1 VACLNDTWTG
11 AARAGMMTILL
22 VSACGDRAATGS
34 PRIRDSAGVQ
44 IVENVAVAGPDAWT
58 VSEPAQVDIG
68 GGGGHPAYDFN
79 AVTNVLRFP
88 DGRIVVANRST
99 NEIRIFDSLGAHLK
113 TVGRAGGGPGEFQ
126 SLIAAWRGPGD
137 SLLAADI
144 LSRRLSVFDTEGNF
158 VRSFGLGG
166 ETGLPMPTAGTLQF
180 AIPQGWL
187 RDGSVVGIAQ
197 GFRFNDARE
206 GIYRD
211 SQAVIRY
218 SPDGTAGDTLG
229 RFPGAE
235 MEQVQL
241 SFRGQ
246 TMSIPQ
252 PVPLGRLA
260 VFLVEDTQ
268 LFVARNEGWQV
279 EVYVMD
285 GRLARLIRVEAPEVR
300 ITEAD
305 QAAHREEQLAAI
317 ESQPETRNVP
327 EAIKE
332 QIVSRVKNAAYPATM
347 PLIAGLLRD
356 SEGNLW
362 VQQWPRPGERANRF
376 TVLDSTGAAV
386 GHATMP
392 DRFRA
397 TAIGNGVVAGVWRD
411 PDDVEHV
418 RVYRLRRAGGS

>member
-1 VACLNDTWTG
+1 MAGLDGMGSRV
-11 AARAGMMTILL
+11 AGMGMLALL
-22 VSACGDRAATGS
+22 MAACGERGGTGS
-34 PRIRDSAGVQ
+34 ARIRDSAGVQ
-44 IVENVAVAGPDAWT
+44 IVENAGVAGPDAWT
-58 VSEPAQVDIG
+58 VTEPAQVDIG

-79 AVTNVLRFP
+79 AVTNVLRLP
-88 DGRIVVANRST
+88 NGRIVVPNRST
-99 NEIRIFDSLGAHLK
+99 NEIRIFDSVGAHLK
-113 TVGRAGGGPGEFQ
+113 SVGRAGGGPGEFQ
-126 SLIAAWRGPGD
+126 SLVAAWRGPGD

-144 LSRRLSVFDTEGNF
+144 LSRRLSVFDAEGTF

-166 ETGLPMPTAGTLQF
+166 ETGLAMPTAGVMQF

-218 SPDGTAGDTLG
+218 SADGTTRDTIG

-241 SFRGQ
+241 TFRGQ

-252 PVPLGRLA
+252 PVPLGRVT
-260 VFLVEDTQ
+260 VFLVDDTH
-268 LFVARNEGWQV
+268 LYVARNDAWQV
-279 EVYVMD
+279 EVYGTD
-285 GRLARLIRVEAPEVR
+285 GRLGRIIRVEVPQLR
-300 ITEAD
+300 ITAAD
-305 QAAHREEQLAAI
+305 QAAHREEQLEAL
-317 ESQPETRNVP
+317 ESQPETRSVP

-362 VQQWPRPGERANRF
+362 VQQWPRPGERAHRF
-376 TVLDSTGAAV
+376 TVLDSTG
-386 GHATMP
+386 
-392 DRFRA
+392 
-397 TAIGNGVVAGVWRD
+397 TAIGNVTMPERFRASAIGHGLVAGVWRD
-411 PDDVEHV
+411 ADDVEHV
-418 RVYRLRRAGGS
+418 RIYRLQRSGGS

>member
-1 VACLNDTWTG
+1 MACLNG
-11 AARAGMMTILL
+11 AWQGAGLL
-22 VSACGDRAATGS
+22 AVLLLPACGDRGATGS
-34 PRIRDSAGVQ
+34 ARTRDSAGVQ
-44 IVENVAVAGPDAWT
+44 IVENAAPEGPDAWT
-58 VSEPAQVDIG
+58 VTEPARLDIG
-68 GGGGHPAYDFN
+68 GGDGGPAFDFN
-79 AVTNVLRFP
+79 AVANVIHLRN
-88 DGRIVVANRST
+88 GRIVVANRSSS
-99 NEIRIFDSLGAHLK
+99 EIRIFDSLGAHLK
-113 TVGRAGGGPGEFQ
+113 SVGRAGGGPGEFQ

-144 LSRRLSVFDTEGNF
+144 LSRRLSVFDAGGNY

-166 ETGLPMPTAGTLQF
+166 ETGLAMPTNGVMQF

-197 GFRFNDARE
+197 GFRFNDARA
-206 GIYRD
+206 GVYRD

-218 SPDGTAGDTLG
+218 AADGAARDTIG

-252 PVPLGRLA
+252 PVPLGRVT
-260 VFLVEDTQ
+260 VFLVEDAH
-268 LFVARNEGWQV
+268 LFVARNDAWQV
-279 EVYVMD
+279 EAYGTD
-285 GRLARLIRVEAPEVR
+285 GRLARLIRVESPAVR
-300 ITEAD
+300 ISEAD
-305 QAAHREEQLAAI
+305 QATHREEQLEAL

-327 EAIKE
+327 EPIKE
-332 QIVSRVKNAAYPATM
+332 QFVSRVKNAAYPATM

-376 TVLDSTGAAV
+376 TVLDSAGVAV
-386 GHATMP
+386 GTVTMP
-392 DRFRA
+392 ERFRA
-397 TAIGNGVVAGVWRD
+397 TAIGDGAVAGVWRD
-411 PDDVEHV
+411 ADDVEHV
-418 RVYRLRRAGGS
+418 RVYRLQRAGGS

>member
-1 VACLNDTWTG
+1 MAGLHGAGTRVAG
-11 AARAGMMTILL
+11 AGMAALL
-22 VSACGDRAATGS
+22 IVACGDRSATGS
-34 PRIRDSAGVQ
+34 ARTRDSAGVQ
-44 IVENVAVAGPDAWT
+44 IVENVGVSGPDAWT
-58 VSEPAQVDIG
+58 VTEPARVDIG

-79 AVTNVLRFP
+79 AVTSVLRLP
-88 DGRIVVANRST
+88 DGRLVVANRST

-126 SLIAAWRGPGD
+126 SLVAAWRGPGD

-144 LSRRLSVFDTEGNF
+144 LSRRLSVFDAKGNY

-166 ETGLPMPTAGTLQF
+166 ESGLAMPTNGVIQF

-218 SPDGTAGDTLG
+218 RADGTASDTLG

-252 PVPLGRLA
+252 PVPLGRVT
-260 VFLVEDTQ
+260 VFLVEDSH
-268 LFVARNEGWQV
+268 LYVARNDSWQV
-279 EVYVMD
+279 EVYGTD
-285 GRLARLIRVEAPEVR
+285 GRLGRIIRVESPQLA

-305 QAAHREEQLAAI
+305 EAAHREEQLEAL

-332 QIVSRVKNAAYPATM
+332 QIVSRVKNAAYPETM

-356 SEGNLW
+356 SDGNLW

-376 TVLDSTGAAV
+376 TVLDSTGTAIGNV
-386 GHATMP
+386 TMP

-397 TAIGNGVVAGVWRD
+397 SAIGNGLVAGVWRD

-418 RVYRLRRAGGS
+418 RVYRLQGRGS

>member
-1 VACLNDTWTG
+1 MAGPNGAKRCVAVAG
-11 AARAGMMTILL
+11 VAALL
-22 VSACGDRAATGS
+22 LAACGDRGAGGTA
-34 PRIRDSAGVQ
+34 RIRDSAGVQ
-44 IVENVAVAGPDAWT
+44 IVENVGVAGADVWT
-58 VSEPAQVDIG
+58 VTEPAWVDIG

-79 AVTNVLRFP
+79 AVTNVLRLP

-99 NEIRIFDSLGAHLK
+99 NELRIFDSLGGHPR
-113 TVGRAGGGPGEFQ
+113 TVGRTGGGPGEFQ
-126 SLIAAWRGPGD
+126 SLVAAWRGPGD

-144 LSRRLSVFDTEGNF
+144 LSRRLSVFDTEGNY

-166 ETGLPMPTAGTLQF
+166 ESGLALPTNGVMQF

-197 GFRFNDARE
+197 GFRFNDARA

-218 SPDGTAGDTLG
+218 RPDGAVIDTLG

-252 PVPLGRLA
+252 PVPLGRVT
-260 VFLVEDTQ
+260 VFLVEDSH
-268 LFVARNEGWQV
+268 LYVARNDAWEV
-279 EVYVMD
+279 EVYGTD
-285 GRLARLIRVEAPEVR
+285 GRLERIIRVERPQVR

-305 QAAHREEQLAAI
+305 QAAHREEQLEALEA
-317 ESQPETRNVP
+317 QPETRSVP

-332 QIVSRVKNAAYPATM
+332 QIVARVRNAAYPATM
-347 PLIAGLLRD
+347 PLIAALLRD

-362 VQQWPRPGERANRF
+362 VQQWPRPGERAHHF
-376 TVLDSTGAAV
+376 TVLDSTGTTI
-386 GHATMP
+386 GHVTMP
-392 DRFRA
+392 ERFRA
-397 TAIGNGVVAGVWRD
+397 SAIGNGLVAGVWRD

-418 RVYRLRRAGGS
+418 RVYRLQRSGGS

>member
-1 VACLNDTWTG
+1 MAGLDGMGRRVAG
-11 AARAGMMTILL
+11 AGVAALLL
-22 VSACGDRAATGS
+22 VACGDRDAAGTA
-34 PRIRDSAGVQ
+34 RTRDSAGVQ
-44 IVENVAVAGPDAWT
+44 IVENAGVSGPDAWT
-58 VSEPAQVDIG
+58 VVDPARVDIG

-79 AVTNVLRFP
+79 AISNVLRLP
-88 DGRIVVANRST
+88 DGRLVVANRST
-99 NEIRIFDSLGAHLK
+99 NEIRIFDSTGAHLK

-126 SLIAAWRGPGD
+126 SLVAAWRGPGD

-144 LSRRLSVFDTEGNF
+144 LSRRLSVFDTDGNY

-166 ETGLPMPTAGTLQF
+166 ESGLALPTNGVMQF

-218 SPDGTAGDTLG
+218 GADGATRDTIG

-241 SFRGQ
+241 TFRGQ

-252 PVPLGRLA
+252 PVPLGRIT
-260 VFLVEDTQ
+260 VFLVEDTH
-268 LFVARNEGWQV
+268 LYVARNDSWQV
-279 EVYVMD
+279 EVYGTEGQL
-285 GRLARLIRVEAPEVR
+285 GRIIRVKSPQVK

-305 QAAHREEQLAAI
+305 QAAHREEQLEAL
-317 ESQPETRNVP
+317 ESQPETRSVP

-332 QIVSRVKNAAYPATM
+332 QIVSRVKNAAYPAMM

-362 VQQWPRPGERANRF
+362 VQQWPRPGERASRF
-376 TVLDSTGAAV
+376 LVLDSTGTV
-386 GHATMP
+386 IGNVTMP
-392 DRFRA
+392 ERFRA
-397 TAIGNGVVAGVWRD
+397 SAIGNGLVTGVWRD

-418 RVYRLRRAGGS
+418 RIYRLQRSGGS

>member
-1 VACLNDTWTG
+1 MVTV
-11 AARAGMMTILL
+11 LL
-22 VSACGDRAATGS
+22 LSACSDRGVTGS
-34 PRIRDSAGVQ
+34 ARTRDSAGVQ
-44 IVENVAVAGPDAWT
+44 IVENATPEGPDAWT
-58 VSEPAQVDIG
+58 VTEPARLDIG
-68 GGGGHPAYDFN
+68 GGDGGPAFDFN
-79 AVTNVLRFP
+79 AVANVIHLP
-88 DGRIVVANRST
+88 DGRIVVANRSSS
-99 NEIRIFDSLGAHLK
+99 EIRIFDSLGAHLK
-113 TVGRAGGGPGEFQ
+113 SVGRAGGGPGEFQ

-144 LSRRLSVFDTEGNF
+144 LSRRLSVFDAEGNY

-166 ETGLPMPTAGTLQF
+166 ETGLALPTNGMMQF

-197 GFRFNDARE
+197 GFRFNDARA

-218 SPDGTAGDTLG
+218 AADGAARDTIG

-252 PVPLGRLA
+252 AVPLGRVT
-260 VFLVEDTQ
+260 VFLVEDAHF
-268 LFVARNEGWQV
+268 FVARNDAWQV
-279 EVYVMD
+279 EVYGTD
-285 GRLARLIRVEAPEVR
+285 GRLVRLIRVESPAVR
-300 ITEAD
+300 ISEAD
-305 QAAHREEQLAAI
+305 QATHREEQLEAL

-327 EAIKE
+327 EPIKE

-347 PLIAGLLRD
+347 PPIAGMLRD

-376 TVLDSTGAAV
+376 TVLDSTGVAV
-386 GHATMP
+386 GTVTMP
-392 DRFRA
+392 ERFRA
-397 TAIGNGVVAGVWRD
+397 TAIGDGTVAGVWRD
-411 PDDVEHV
+411 ADDVEHV
-418 RVYRLRRAGGS
+418 RIYRLQRAGGS

>member
-1 VACLNDTWTG
+1 MG
-11 AARAGMMTILL
+11 AAVAALL
-22 VSACGDRAATGS
+22 LMGCGDRGATGS
-34 PRIRDSAGVQ
+34 ARTRDSAGVQ
-44 IVENVAVAGPDAWT
+44 IVENAGVAGPDAWT
-58 VSEPAQVDIG
+58 VAEPARVDIG

-79 AVTNVLRFP
+79 AITNVLRLP
-88 DGRIVVANRST
+88 DGRVVVANRST
-99 NEIRIFDSLGAHLK
+99 NEIRVFDSLGAHLK

-144 LSRRLSVFDTEGNF
+144 LSRRLSVFDAEGNF

-166 ETGLPMPTAGTLQF
+166 ESGLAMPTNGVMQF

-197 GFRFNDARE
+197 ALRFNDARE

-218 SPDGTAGDTLG
+218 GPDGTVRDTLG

-252 PVPLGRLA
+252 PVPLGRVT
-260 VFLVEDTQ
+260 VFLVEDAH
-268 LFVARNEGWQV
+268 LYVARNDAWQV
-279 EVYVMD
+279 EVYGPD
-285 GRLARLIRVEAPEVR
+285 GRLGRIIRLESPQLK
-300 ITEAD
+300 ITAAD
-305 QAAHREEQLAAI
+305 QATHREEQLEAL
-317 ESQPETRNVP
+317 ESQPETRSVP
-327 EAIKE
+327 DAIKE
-332 QIVSRVKNAAYPATM
+332 QIVSRVKNAEYPTTM
-347 PLIAGLLRD
+347 PLIAGLLQD

-376 TVLDSTGAAV
+376 TVLDSTGTAI

-392 DRFRA
+392 ERFRA
-397 TAIGNGVVAGVWRD
+397 TAIGNGLVAGVWRD
-411 PDDVEHV
+411 PNDVEHV
-418 RVYRLRRAGGS
+418 RVYRLQCSGGS